1 MVLSLAYSSYYNPDI
16 TGYRSIIPYIPETT
30 RALFIAQVLLL
41 LLLLIRLAFVDIDY
55 VALPIFL
62 FLEQKTNESNPP
74 LLQDH

>member
-41 LLLLIRLAFVDIDY
+41 IRLAFVDIDY